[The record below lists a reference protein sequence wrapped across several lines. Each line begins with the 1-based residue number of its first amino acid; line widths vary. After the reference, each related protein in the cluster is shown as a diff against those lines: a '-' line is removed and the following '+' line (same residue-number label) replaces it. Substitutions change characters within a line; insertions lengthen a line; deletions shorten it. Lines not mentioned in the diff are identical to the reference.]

1 MYPARK
7 QHDKPR
13 LGSTVLHETN
23 YAKLLYVIPS
33 VKTLSTRLQIATQRS
48 SQFIE
53 LSLLEK
59 SKFTTTLQL
68 DIRHSRQLPWLK
80 HLTLSI
86 RLYHDAR
93 VAEVLS
99 FQNHRRFEPKYDYP
113 NPHMHQKNEKQ
124 QLNHFLSEW
133 LDYCIKHRYI
143 FKENLESLDI

>member
-1 MYPARK
+1 MYSVKKQSQKTRK
-7 QHDKPR
+7 C
-13 LGSTVLHETN
+13 STVLHETN

-33 VKTLSTRLQIATQRS
+33 VKTLGSRLQMATRHS

-53 LSLLEK
+53 LDVLEK

-68 DIRHSRQLPWLK
+68 DIRHSLNMPWLK
-80 HLTLSI
+80 HLNLSI

-113 NPHMHQKNEKQ
+113 NPRMYHKNEKQ
-124 QLNHFLSEW
+124 QLNQFLSEW

-143 FKENLESLDI
+143 FKENLESLDM

>member
-1 MYPARK
+1 MYSVRK
-7 QHDKPR
+7 HSDKTRPNA
-13 LGSTVLHETN
+13 TVLHETN
-23 YAKLLYVIPS
+23 YAKLSYVIPS
-33 VKTLSTRLQIATQRS
+33 VKSLNSRLQITTQHS
-48 SQFIE
+48 HQFIE
-53 LSLLEK
+53 LAVHEK

-68 DIRHSRQLPWLK
+68 DIRHSRKMPWLK
-80 HLTLSI
+80 HLTLNI

-99 FQNHRRFEPKYDYP
+99 FQHHHRFEPKYDYP
-113 NPHMHQKNEKQ
+113 NPRMYHKNEKQ

>member
-1 MYPARK
+1 MNTLKKRN
-7 QHDKPR
+7 DKPC
-13 LGSTVLHETN
+13 STVLHETN

-33 VKTLSTRLQIATQRS
+33 AKTLSSRLQIATLHS

-53 LSLLEK
+53 LALLEK

-68 DIRHSRQLPWLK
+68 DIRHSRQMPWLK

-99 FQNHRRFEPKYDYP
+99 FQHHRRFEPKYDYP
-113 NPHMHQKNEKQ
+113 NPRMYHKNEKQ
-124 QLNHFLSEW
+124 QLNQFLSEW